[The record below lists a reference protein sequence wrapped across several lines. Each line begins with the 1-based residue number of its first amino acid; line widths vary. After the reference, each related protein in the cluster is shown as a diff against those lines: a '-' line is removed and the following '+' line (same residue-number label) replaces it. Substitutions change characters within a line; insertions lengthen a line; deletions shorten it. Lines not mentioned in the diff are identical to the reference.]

1 MNPAAHPGDRLVD
14 FVDGRLDPASADA
27 VRAHLAVCAD
37 CRAVEMDLRA
47 AVSASAVLKHDAIEM
62 PADLL
67 ASVSRALDAEEFHE
81 YVPPQ
86 PQRIHP
92 LTRGAVAAAAVAALL
107 ALYVQI
113 GAPRPASDLP
123 TLVAR
128 DLAAV
133 GSRALPLAV
142 QAGDAATLERYFAA
156 SSGPRVRVIDLAM
169 MQIALEGAARHTL
182 AGRPSGLYSYQTPS
196 GARLVCQ
203 MYEGR
208 LSDLPPPES
217 IRDENGFHFQ
227 IYTRGSVTAVFWQE
241 GELVCVLASELPAD
255 EVIALAVAKAMA
267 PA

>member
-47 AVSASAVLKHDAIEM
+47 AVSASVALRDDAIEM

-67 ASVSRALDAEEFHE
+67 ASVSRALDAESVRAA
-81 YVPPQ
+81 VPAPVA
-86 PQRIHP
+86 RIHP
-92 LTRGAVAAAAVAALL
+92 VIRALVSAAAIAALVL
-107 ALYVQI
+107 LYLQV

-133 GSRALPLAV
+133 GSRTLPLAV
-142 QAGDAATLERYFAA
+142 QARDAATLERYFANSA
-156 SSGPRVRVIDLAM
+156 GPRVRVIDLAM
-169 MQIALEGAARHTL
+169 MQIALEGATRHTL

-208 LSDLPPPES
+208 LSDLPPPERA
-217 IRDENGFHFQ
+217 RDQNGFHFQ
-227 IYTRGSVTAVFWQE
+227 IYTRGRVTVVFWQE